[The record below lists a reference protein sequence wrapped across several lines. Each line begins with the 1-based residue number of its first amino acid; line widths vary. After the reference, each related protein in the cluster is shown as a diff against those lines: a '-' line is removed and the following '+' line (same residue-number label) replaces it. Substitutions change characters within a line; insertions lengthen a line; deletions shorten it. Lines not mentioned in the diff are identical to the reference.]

1 MAEATNTSTLRLKY
15 WECTIRVTTIPIKA
29 IIVTTHLCQMM
40 RSLKKKIPRIK
51 TKMGIVNVITVPV
64 VIGAIVTPYVQPAI
78 PRNNKTPRMQ

>member
-1 MAEATNTSTLRLKY
+1 
-15 WECTIRVTTIPIKA
+15 
-29 IIVTTHLCQMM
+29 MM